1 MSRPVVLLVD
11 DEERILRSL
20 GLLLRGRYE
29 VLATSDGAQAL
40 AWVAQRPVHV
50 VVSDQR
56 MPGMSGVE
64 VLREVRARSPA
75 SMRLLL
81 TGYADLAA
89 VEDSVNEGEI
99 FRFLEKPWDA
109 AQLLAAVEQAAQIA
123 VAEFAEA
130 LPVPPEAPLPPSAAA
145 PGLRALVLDEDR
157 ATAALVRGLLP
168 ARCEVVAVTDV
179 EMALALLAERPFAL
193 LLAELRH
200 SRDDVIGAL
209 KWLKREAPQT
219 LAIACSSLRDGR
231 LLIDLINQGQIFRF
245 LPKPL
250 SRELL
255 RRALLAACER
265 HAELLQAPQRLRRLA
280 VEPPRK
286 DGSLPTR
293 LLDYFRRIRETART
307 RG

>member
-20 GLLLRGRYE
+20 GLLLRGRYD
-29 VLATSDGAQAL
+29 VLATTDGAQAL

-109 AQLLAAVEQAAQIA
+109 AQLLATVEQAAQIA
-123 VAEFAEA
+123 LAEFAEA
-130 LPVPPEAPLPPSAAA
+130 VPALPQASAPAAAAA

-168 ARCEVVAVTDV
+168 PRCEVVAVTDV

-209 KWLKREAPQT
+209 KWLKREAPQ
-219 LAIACSSLRDGR
+219 

>member
-20 GLLLRGRYE
+20 GLLLRGRYD
-29 VLATSDGAQAL
+29 VLATTDGAQAL

-56 MPGMSGVE
+56 MPGMTGVD
-64 VLREVRARSPA
+64 VLRGVRARSPA
-75 SMRLLL
+75 TMRLLL

-109 AQLLAAVEQAAQIA
+109 PQLLAAVEQAAQIA
-123 VAEFAEA
+123 LAEFAETA
-130 LPVPPEAPLPPSAAA
+130 PPAPVASPAAA

-157 ATAALVRGLLP
+157 ATAALVRCLLP
-168 ARCEVVAVTDV
+168 PRCEVVAVTDV

-280 VEPPRK
+280 VEAPRQ